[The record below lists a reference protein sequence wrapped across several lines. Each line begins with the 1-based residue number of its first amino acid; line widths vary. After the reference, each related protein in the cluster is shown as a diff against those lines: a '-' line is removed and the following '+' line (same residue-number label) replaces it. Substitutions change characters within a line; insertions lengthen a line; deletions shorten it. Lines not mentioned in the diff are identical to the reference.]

1 MNGAEQDAPPVGE
14 EIHLPGPTLIPLLS
28 AVGITLIVIGTTINW
43 IFSII
48 GGVIFIGTTVVWIR
62 DTRRDVLNLPEEHGA
77 VAAPAERQAAARP
90 AEETM
95 PGIGA
100 AVATLGAIVT
110 FVAVFLQAVA
120 TPKVGGHAVRIPN
133 NSLLQIKDGWILIVL
148 LVLGV
153 LFLWRAYASK
163 ANGPLWGIALAGLAI
178 LGVAIYDAASLN
190 VHYIAYGTGLRG
202 TVSASAAVGIYLAG
216 AGGLLMMLGAAFAR
230 LRPA

>member
-48 GGVIFIGTTVVWIR
+48 GGVIFIGTSVVWIR

-77 VAAPAERQAAARP
+77 VAAPADRGAVARP
-90 AEETM
+90 GEETM

-110 FVAVFLQAVA
+110 FVAVFLQAVT
-120 TPKVGGHAVRIPN
+120 TPKVGGHPVRVPN

-153 LFLWRAYASK
+153 LFLWRAYASR
-163 ANGPLWGIALAGLAI
+163 ANGPLWGVALAGLAI
-178 LGVAIYDAASLN
+178 LVVAIIDAASLN
-190 VHYIAYGTGLRG
+190 VHYIAPGTGLKG
-202 TVSASAAVGIYLAG
+202 TVGASAAVGIYLAG
-216 AGGLLMMLGAAFAR
+216 AGGLLMMLGAAFGR